1 VLASIWNLPVV
12 YEDAARAMVS
22 GAQYHGAG
30 GSFRYIEDMASM
42 DMPNTFSPRFV
53 LFAYAF
59 ILAARCDP
67 ALGHNS
73 NTEWTVRNLALSD
86 GMLLK
91 MMIVWPH
98 Q

>member
-1 VLASIWNLPVV
+1 MQLIRRLGLPLEACQFQSHE
-12 YEDAARAMVS
+12 Y
-22 GAQYHGAG
+22 AQ
-30 GSFRYIEDMASM
+30 
-42 DMPNTFSPRFV
+42 PFSPRFV

-91 MMIVWPH
+91 MIIVWPH